1 MKVIS
6 LIIIKMEMEKG
17 LVRTAII
24 ILDNGIKIHSMA
36 KVYYIMKTE
45 ILYMM
50 ENLLKENLKVM
61 ENIIMMTVIVIL
73 DNGKMV

>member
-6 LIIIKMEMEKG
+6 LTIIKKDMENTLIQM
-17 LVRTAII
+17 AII

>member
-1 MKVIS
+1 M
-6 LIIIKMEMEKG
+6 
-17 LVRTAII
+17 AII
-24 ILDNGIKIHSMA
+24 ILDNGIKIHLMV

>member
-1 MKVIS
+1 MKEIS
-6 LIIIKMEMEKG
+6 LTIIKKDMENTLIQM
-17 LVRTAII
+17 AII
-24 ILDNGIKIHSMA
+24 ILDNGIKIHSMV

>member
-1 MKVIS
+1 MKENLLKINLKVIEN
-6 LIIIKMEMEKG
+6 IIMKM
-17 LVRTAII
+17 VIV